1 MKVGD
6 QVVAWGESLFFP
18 NIAGAQGPSDATKSY
33 MAGAEVKDILL
44 PVPQISTQW
53 QITPNFS
60 LLGYYQFSYQQNRLT
75 APGTYWSYSD
85 VTYPGAQFIIGPGGM
100 IIPRGP
106 DDKPSARNQWGS
118 ARASACSVT
127 PSPAC
132 TTCTTTT

>member
-1 MKVGD
+1 
-6 QVVAWGESLFFP
+6 
-18 NIAGAQGPSDATKSY
+18 

-85 VTYPGAQFIIGPGGM
+85 VTGPGAQFIIGPGGM

-106 DDKPSARNQWGS
+106 DDSR
-118 ARASACSVT
+118 ARATSGIGARFRVLGDT
-127 PSPAC
+127 EPAC